1 MTYKYTNKRARNTKL
16 ASVFFKASA
25 VYIRGLLQIYKFHT
39 ITSES
44 RYYFHR
50 IHSILISYFTL
61 SQRMYKKAI
70 SSNCLIRGL
79 RTNGQRQKGPK
90 LRILP
95 TTLQDVSP
103 QKTKKGQ
110 LTSVPYRNSILPNFH
125 SPLSSFICVSISS
138 IFFSVPKCIFRP
150 TTPPITTPTAAPI
163 SRLKPI
169 PLSGIT

>member
-1 MTYKYTNKRARNTKL
+1 MTYKYIYKRARNTKL

-44 RYYFHR
+44 RYYFHT
-50 IHSILISYFTL
+50 IHSVLINYFTL
-61 SQRMYKKAI
+61 FHIPQ
-70 SSNCLIRGL
+70 CTRGL
-79 RTNGQRQKGPK
+79 RTNGQKGPK

-103 QKTKKGQ
+103 KKTKKGQ

-150 TTPPITTPTAAPI
+150 TNPPITTPTAAPI